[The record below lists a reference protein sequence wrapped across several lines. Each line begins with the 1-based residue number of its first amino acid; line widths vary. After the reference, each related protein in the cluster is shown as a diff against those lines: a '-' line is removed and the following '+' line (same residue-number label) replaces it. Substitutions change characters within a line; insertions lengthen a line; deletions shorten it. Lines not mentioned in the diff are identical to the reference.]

1 MENCRHPQWLA
12 AGSALWWRQ
21 QWQWHSRVVKPV
33 TVFEN
38 NRREDNDEKREHRG
52 SRLGVLEDNLQN
64 DVAGVPT
71 AIDHFLE

>member
-1 MENCRHPQWLA
+1 MACRGGQHF
-12 AGSALWWRQ
+12 GGDNSGNGI
-21 QWQWHSRVVKPV
+21 SGVVKPV

-71 AIDHFLE
+71 AIDHSLE